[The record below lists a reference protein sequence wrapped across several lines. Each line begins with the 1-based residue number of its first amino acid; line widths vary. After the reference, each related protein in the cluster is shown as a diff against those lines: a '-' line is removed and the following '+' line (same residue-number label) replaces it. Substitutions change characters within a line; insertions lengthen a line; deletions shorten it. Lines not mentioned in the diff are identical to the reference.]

1 MITLI
6 RAFKAAPPFHQW
18 SGRHHLP
25 PLRRLPSCPQPG
37 SLPCSLFSCA
47 KPVVSLV
54 FLFSCAKP
62 GVLKCSPWN
71 TLLQLV
77 HTYHLYQSHLYF
89 ERETQFSLKLCRCCT
104 HTCSTWALVCP
115 WWPFCSPPCCSTG
128 TPSSIWRR
136 STEIAS
142 PESPPHLR
150 KKNSIIGWT
159 HEIDTYIYSPLVSV
173 SNHHFDIGDENHPTS
188 CWRPFWDLLGFI
200 ICAFGT
206 LAVWAMQRWS
216 LIIDSFQNF
225 KCFPAN

>member
-1 MITLI
+1 MLNQ
-6 RAFKAAPPFHQW
+6 FFPF
-18 SGRHHLP
+18 
-25 PLRRLPSCPQPG
+25 
-37 SLPCSLFSCA
+37 
-47 KPVVSLV
+47 

-62 GVLKCSPWN
+62 GFLKCSPWN

-115 WWPFCSPPCCSTG
+115 WWPFSSPPCSSTG

-142 PESPPHLR
+142 PEPPPHLR

-188 CWRPFWDLLGFI
+188 SWRPF
-200 ICAFGT
+200 GT
-206 LAVWAMQRWS
+206 CLASSFVPLAPWPFEPCKGDPWS
-216 LIIDSFQNF
+216 LILFKISNVFPQIKKNLTFYRHSTKFKLFQKSNLSP
-225 KCFPAN
+225 KIPNLSQY